1 MGRQRV
7 AGSPP
12 AGCCAVTPGVVAA
25 PIQFHEI
32 SGCIPLNSENRN
44 LILAIVLSALVLLG
58 WSAISNRVL
67 PTATPA
73 TTKIVDGKPVPLPQ
87 PQADPALDGP
97 AATRDR
103 ALVLRETPRIRI
115 ATPKLA
121 GSINLRG
128 ARIDDLTLTAYGETI
143 AKNAPPIRLLSPAGS
158 GDAYFA
164 GFGWTGEG
172 AALPSAETV
181 WTADGDLLAPGRPVT
196 LSWNNG
202 QGQIYRLRFAV
213 DANYMF
219 TVTQTVGNAGTGPVA
234 VQPYALVSRTGVSKD
249 PDGWTMHTGP
259 ISTIDGKTN
268 YGPNFKDLDAAG
280 TTGIGYSSTGGW
292 LGFGDK
298 YWLTALAPE
307 QTVPFEAAFRAGQ
320 GQRYQAQL
328 TNRSRIVA
336 PGKQSSVTQ
345 HFFAG
350 AKEVA
355 TLDGYQA
362 SLGIAHLGRA
372 IDWGWFEIVEKP
384 IFTVLD
390 WLFKAVGNFG
400 VAIILLTVLVKTLMF
415 PIAQKQFQSMAG
427 MRVIQP
433 KMKLLQERHKDD
445 KAKLQSEMLELYKAE
460 KVNPMSGCLPILIQI
475 PIGYALY
482 KVLMLTI
489 EMRHQPFALWIKD
502 LSAPDPL
509 TPLNLFGMLDF
520 TPPHMIAIGVIPIL
534 LGCTQYFQFK
544 LNPAPADPTQAQIF
558 AIMPWVFMFIMAP
571 YAVGLLLYWITSNL
585 LTIAQQSWFYSRY
598 PGLKNAPAAPATPIK
613 PAKTPKK

>member
-1 MGRQRV
+1 M
-7 AGSPP
+7 
-12 AGCCAVTPGVVAA
+12 
-25 PIQFHEI
+25 
-32 SGCIPLNSENRN
+32 NSDNRN
-44 LILAIVLSALVLLG
+44 LILAIVLSALVLFG
-58 WSAISNRVL
+58 WSAVSNRFL
-67 PTATPA
+67 PTAAPPSTQ
-73 TTKIVDGKPVPLPQ
+73 IVDGKQVVLPK
-87 PQADPALDGP
+87 PEAAIDSP
-97 AATRDR
+97 AALRDR
-103 ALVLRETPRIRI
+103 AVVLGESPRIRI

-143 AKNAPPIRLLSPAGS
+143 AKNAPPVRLLSPGGTA
-158 GDAYFA
+158 DAYFA

-172 AALPSAETV
+172 AAIPTADTV
-181 WTADGDLLAPGRPVT
+181 WTADGALLAPGRPVT
-196 LSWNNG
+196 LRWANG
-202 QGQIYRLRFAV
+202 QGQLYRLRFAV

-219 TVTQTVGNAGTGPVA
+219 TVTQTVGNAGTGPIA

-259 ISTIDGKTN
+259 ISTLNGTTN
-268 YGPNFKDLDAAG
+268 YGPNFKELDEAGAAG
-280 TTGIGYSSTGGW
+280 LSYQSTGGW

-307 QTVPFEAAFRAGQ
+307 QTAPIDAAFRAASG
-320 GQRYQAQL
+320 RYQAQL

-336 PGKQSSVTQ
+336 PAMQTSVVQ

-362 SLGIAHLGRA
+362 SLGLPNFGRA
-372 IDWGWFEIVEKP
+372 IDWGWFEVLEKP
-384 IFTVLD
+384 VFHVLH
-390 WLFKAVGNFG
+390 WLFEAVGNFG

-415 PIAQKQFQSMAG
+415 PIAQKQFKSMAG
-427 MRVIQP
+427 MRVLQP
-433 KMKLLQERHKDD
+433 KIKLLQERHKDD

-460 KVNPMSGCLPILIQI
+460 KVSPLSGCLPILIQI

-489 EMRHQPFALWIKD
+489 EMRHQPFTLWIKD
-502 LSAPDPL
+502 LAAPDPL
-509 TPLNLFGMLDF
+509 TPVNLFGLLDF
-520 TPPHMIAIGVIPIL
+520 TPPHLIAIGIIPIL
-534 LGCTQYFQFK
+534 LGITQYFQFK

-571 YAVGLLLYWITSNL
+571 YAVGLLLYWITQNL
-585 LTIAQQSWFYSRY
+585 IGIAQQTWFYSRY
-598 PGLKNAPAAPATPIK
+598 PGMKAAMAAPAPAPIVPIK
-613 PAKTPKK
+613 QARTPKK

>member
-1 MGRQRV
+1 MGRQGA
-7 AGSPP
+7 AGWRPV
-12 AGCCAVTPGVVAA
+12 GCCAAIPGVAA
-25 PIQFHEI
+25 AAIQFHEI
-32 SGCIPLNSENRN
+32 SGCFPLNSDNRN
-44 LILAIVLSALVLLG
+44 LILAIILSALVLFG

-73 TTKIVDGKPVPLPQ
+73 TTRIVDGKQVPLPQ
-87 PQADPALDGP
+87 PQADPAADGP
-97 AATRDR
+97 AAARDR
-103 ALVLRETPRIRI
+103 AVVLRESPRVAI
-115 ATPKLA
+115 ATPKLT

-128 ARIDDLTLTAYGETI
+128 ARIDDLLLTAYGETI
-143 AKNAPPIRLLSPAGS
+143 AKGSPPIRLLSPGGTA
-158 GDAYFA
+158 DAYFA

-172 AALPSAETV
+172 AAIPAADTV
-181 WTADGDLLAPGRPVT
+181 WTADGTTLAPGRPVT

-202 QGQIYRLRFAV
+202 QGQLYRLRFEV

-219 TVTQTVGNAGTGPVA
+219 TVRQTVGNAGTGPVA

-249 PDGWTMHTGP
+249 ADGWTMHTGP
-259 ISTIDGKTN
+259 ISTIGGKTN
-268 YGPNFKDLDAAG
+268 YGPNFGDLDEAG
-280 TTGIGYSSTGGW
+280 PAGQSFSSTGGW

-307 QTVPFEAAFRAGQ
+307 QTAPIDAAFRAGE
-320 GQRYQAQL
+320 GQRYQAQM

-336 PGKQSSVTQ
+336 PGQQTSVTQ

-355 TLDGYQA
+355 TLDGYET
-362 SLGIAHLGRA
+362 SLGITNFGKA
-372 IDWGWFEIVEKP
+372 IDWGWFEILEKP
-384 IFTVLD
+384 VFYVLD

-400 VAIILLTVLVKTLMF
+400 VAIMLLTVLVKILMF
-415 PIAQKQFQSMAG
+415 PIAQKQFKSMAG

-433 KMKLLQERHKDD
+433 KMKLLQEKHKDD
-445 KAKLQSEMLELYKAE
+445 KTRLQSEMLELYKAE
-460 KVNPMSGCLPILIQI
+460 KVNPLSGCLPILIQI

-489 EMRHQPFALWIKD
+489 EMRHQPFALWIRD

-509 TPLNLFGMLDF
+509 TPLNLFGLLDF
-520 TPPHMIAIGVIPIL
+520 TPPALIAIGVIPIL
-534 LGCTQYFQFK
+534 LGVTQYFQFK

-571 YAVGLLLYWITSNL
+571 YAVGLLLYWITNNII
-585 LTIAQQSWFYSRY
+585 TIAQQSWFYSRY
-598 PGLKNAPAAPATPIK
+598 PGMKTAMATPAPAAPVVPIK
-613 PAKTPKK
+613 KK